1 MRRLRRI
8 VLVVILVPVVLA
20 GGAYLWLRN
29 SLPQTSGTLVLVG
42 PVAEI
47 RITRDDVGV
56 PHIAAAS
63 DRDASFALGFV
74 HAQDRLFQ
82 MDMMRRLGAGRLSEV
97 LGEATFGTDRTIRTL
112 GLYRA
117 AESQLG
123 GLSAPLRAALD
134 S

>member
-42 PVAEI
+42 PSAEI
-47 RITRDDVGV
+47 RITRDAAGV
-56 PHIAAAS
+56 PHIAAAN

-82 MDMMRRLGAGRLSEV
+82 MDMMRRLGAGRLAEV
-97 LGEATFGTDRTIRTL
+97 LGEGADQQRPERRHAREGHRVEPHHAAAQ
-112 GLYRA
+112 GLRRD
-117 AESQLG
+117 EL
-123 GLSAPLRAALD
+123 
-134 S
+134 